1 MLKIIA
7 SGKGVH
13 PYRMYDP
20 CPSCSAD
27 VTGFSISYG
36 VDPVVTESATLGQA
50 AAMTLTVSPCG
61 CTVRLN
67 GKRTWNVYQFDTKQA
82 WNREVV
88 NRELRGTAKES

>member
-1 MLKIIA
+1 MLRMIA

-27 VTGFSISYG
+27 VTGFSISYDVDPVSYG
-36 VDPVVTESATLGQA
+36 EDPVVTA
-50 AAMTLTVSPCG
+50 AGMTLTVSPCG
-61 CTVRLN
+61 CTVRLDE
-67 GKRTWNVYQFDTKQA
+67 KRTWNVYQFDTKQA